1 VDHTEPRSDS
11 TEAPE
16 SRGAFGGFIG
26 PKNLLSLVRNTAPYL
41 FDGLAAGLP
50 VLPATTG
57 ARLDEHAR
65 HPLGWWSVILNA
77 GGLAATPEPSPA
89 QWTDYF
95 ALCVAAHFAT
105 VATYVPTDVDTKIR
119 DHFWFLEQPPDE
131 RARMRDFTL
140 ALADWDMRPVSARIL
155 DLGEA
160 GMISGHGGERLSILS
175 GGMLGFLRV
184 QDAAGAEMFEA
195 AIDAELLREA
205 RAFDALARARGREL
219 DLLRLAAI
227 MTHNAGDV
235 DQGLSARGGK
245 KEGAPQR
252 LRFARLA
259 HEGPSRYGGAF
270 LKAAVLYKDVMAA
283 EGHRNYPLRELRAL
297 RKDPALLL
305 PISPFLDAWGGTLA
319 RHPGWSVAERAEVV
333 AGIVAGCGKV
343 RGQVGYFRAL
353 AGFDRAWSGGL
364 DSAELGR
371 HLTSGT
377 RRDLR
382 DSALRQQ
389 VAIRRESFESSL
401 GKRARAIMER
411 LG

>member
-1 VDHTEPRSDS
+1 METAETRPDQPD
-11 TEAPE
+11 APE

-41 FDGLAAGLP
+41 FDGSAPGLP
-50 VLPATTG
+50 LPPATIG

-65 HPLGWWSVILNA
+65 HSLGWWSVLLEA
-77 GGLAATPEPSPA
+77 GGLAAAAEPSPA
-89 QWTDYF
+89 QWTEYF
-95 ALCVAAHFAT
+95 ALCVASHFAT

-119 DHFWFLEQPPDE
+119 DHFWFLEQTADE
-131 RARMRDFTL
+131 RARMVAFTL
-140 ALADWDMRPVSARIL
+140 GLAQWDMRPVSTRIL
-155 DLGEA
+155 DLGEL
-160 GMISGHGGERLSILS
+160 GMISGHGGERLSILA
-175 GGMLGFLRV
+175 GGLLGLLRA
-184 QDAAGAEMFEA
+184 QDAAGAEAFEA
-195 AIDAELLREA
+195 AIDDELAREA

-245 KEGAPQR
+245 KEGAAQR
-252 LRFARLA
+252 ARFARLA
-259 HEGPSRYGGAF
+259 HEGFGRYGGAF
-270 LKAAVLYKDVMAA
+270 GRAAALYKDVMAA
-283 EGHRNYPLRELRAL
+283 EGHRNYPLREIRAL

-305 PISPFLDAWGGTLA
+305 PISPFLDAWGDRLA
-319 RHPGWSVAERAEVV
+319 RYPGWSLAERAEVV
-333 AGIVAGCGKV
+333 AGVVGGCGRV

-364 DSAELGR
+364 DSPDLGR
-371 HLTSGT
+371 HFTAST
-377 RRDLR
+377 KKALR

-401 GKRARAIMER
+401 AKRARTL